1 MEGVKLTRLA
11 ASAAMVVVG
20 VLLAPYGLFA
30 LTFKEGDGPTYVTM
44 GGHRLDAHLVGGL
57 SLIIGVAALVA
68 AIVFLR
74 RRRVRDKASFG

>member
-20 VLLAPYGLFA
+20 LLLALYGLLA

-44 GGHRLDAHLVGGL
+44 GA
-57 SLIIGVAALVA
+57 IGSMPTSSAAW
-68 AIVFLR
+68 
-74 RRRVRDKASFG
+74 G